1 MAKKDK
7 NDEGNLSVSK
17 FDSKFMVEV
26 LAEIGHTV
34 KKEKTRLENG
44 KKNNESDVFKLNK
57 DMLVKDGDRKFKPPM
72 PRDLA
77 TLKSFIQI
85 IVKDEIKRSQ
95 RK

>member
-17 FDSKFMVEV
+17 FDRKFMVEV

-34 KKEKTRLENG
+34 KKEKTRLEHG
-44 KKNNESDVFKLNK
+44 KKNNETDVFKLNK